1 MVGPISSTS
10 HYILLANSS
19 FLEICDINFS
29 VPSMLS
35 SFLAKTETIFYMA
48 VSYHSTS
55 SSFYATEPFF
65 LALMAFDRCV
75 AICHPPYYPT
85 IMTRKSVEPCVCLL
99 DGWLFLLCHYSFP
112 SFIFLVQMPLITIS
126 VIVQQCW
133 AYHVSLS
140 PRQLWLIASSV
151 LWWPSSFCSPSC
163 VLQSGP
169 LSCGSVSQSF
179 NRKQDFS
186 TSVFYLVVVS
196 FLYGSVMVMWAQ
208 RQAGS
213 QLLNCE
219 SSLKPSG
226 LQLQE

>member
-112 SFIFLVQMPLITIS
+112 SFIFSGSNAINH
-126 VIVQQCW
+126 
-133 AYHVSLS
+133 Y
-140 PRQLWLIASSV
+140 
-151 LWWPSSFCSPSC
+151 FCDCTAMLGISC
-163 VLQSGP
+163 VPVSKTTLTYSKFSALMTFIILFSILCPTVWSFELWFSIPKLQ
-169 LSCGSVSQSF
+169 
-179 NRKQDFS
+179 
-186 TSVFYLVVVS
+186 
-196 FLYGSVMVMWAQ
+196 
-208 RQAGS
+208 
-213 QLLNCE
+213 
-219 SSLKPSG
+219 
-226 LQLQE
+226 